1 MTALPLLTFDEAQR
15 VGERVHDHWVRM
27 TGDAPVPRD
36 NFAWADLVQFVT
48 RAACERLIERDVGEE
63 DLPGGDKT
71 A

>member
-27 TGDAPVPRD
+27 TGEAPVPRD

-48 RAACERLIERDVGEE
+48 RAACERVVERGMAE
-63 DLPGGDKT
+63 DDRHRERQSG
-71 A
+71 